1 MPANLSGVKVTGYSE
16 TVALLKKFDKD
27 SLKIMNK
34 EIYQILKAVQLDARG
49 QVPNAAPAG
58 LSNWG
63 KTSGGAWGGREYT
76 PNGVRM
82 GIKSKIDRQRVKGMW
97 TSKTAFITQSDAA
110 GAIYETAGRKNPK
123 GQPHLKVAQGGK
135 RGGAVKGYSNSNN
148 PEAGAWFNKQIARQS
163 GLLVRGKQGRIITK
177 TVDDR
182 APYIENEMR
191 DVIARATRLLNA
203 KLAK

>member
-1 MPANLSGVKVTGYSE
+1 MPPKLKGVEITGYNE

-34 EIYQILKAVQLDARG
+34 EIYQVLKTTQLDARS
-49 QVPNAAPAG
+49 QVPNNPPSG

-63 KTSGGAWGGREYT
+63 KISNGSWAGREYQ

-82 GIKSKIDRQRVKGMW
+82 GIKTRIDRQRVKGMW
-97 TSKTAFITQSDAA
+97 TSRTAFVTQSDPA
-110 GAIYETAGRKNPK
+110 GAIYETAGRKSPY
-123 GQPHLKVAQGGK
+123 GQPAASRLYNKQ
-135 RGGAVKGYSNSNN
+135 RSTLKGYSQSNN
-148 PEAGAWFNKQIARQS
+148 PFAGADFIKEIQKQS
-163 GLLVRGKQGRIITK
+163 GLIVRGKQGRIVTK
-177 TVDDR
+177 TVEDR

-191 DVIARATRLLNA
+191 DVITKATKMLNA

>member
-1 MPANLSGVKVTGYSE
+1 MPPKLKGVEITGYNE

-34 EIYQILKAVQLDARG
+34 EIYQVLKVTQMDARS
-49 QVPNAAPAG
+49 QVPNTPPSG

-63 KTSGGAWGGREYT
+63 KTSGGAWAGREYS

-82 GIKSKIDRQRVKGMW
+82 GIKTKIDRQRTKGMW
-97 TSKTAFITQSDAA
+97 TSKTAFITQSDPA
-110 GAIYETAGRKNPK
+110 GAIYETAGRKNPY
-123 GQPHLKVAQGGK
+123 GQPTASRLYNKQ
-135 RGGAVKGYSNSNN
+135 RSTLKGYSQSNN
-148 PEAGAWFNKQIARQS
+148 PFAGADFIKSISKQS
-163 GLLVRGKQGRIITK
+163 GLIVRGKQGRIVTK

-191 DVIARATRLLNA
+191 DVITRAAKMLNA

>member
-1 MPANLSGVKVTGYSE
+1 MPPNLRGVKVTGYNE

-34 EIYQILKAVQLDARG
+34 EIYQVLKVTQMDARS
-49 QVPNAAPAG
+49 QVPNNPPSG

-63 KTSGGAWGGREYT
+63 KTSGGAWASREYT

-82 GIKSKIDRQRVKGMW
+82 GIKTKIDRQRVKGMW
-97 TSKTAFITQSDAA
+97 TSRTAFITQSDPA
-110 GAIYETAGRKNPK
+110 GAIYETAGRKNPH
-123 GQPHLKVAQGGK
+123 GQPTASRLYNKQRSTLKGFSQ
-135 RGGAVKGYSNSNN
+135 SNN
-148 PEAGAWFNKQIARQS
+148 PFAGEDFIKSISRQS
-163 GLLVRGKQGRIITK
+163 GLIVRGKQGRIVTK

-191 DVIARATRLLNA
+191 DVITRATKMLNA
-203 KLAK
+203 RLAK

>member
-1 MPANLSGVKVTGYSE
+1 MPPKLKGVEITGYNE

-27 SLKIMNK
+27 SLTIMNK
-34 EIYQILKAVQLDARG
+34 EIYQVLKVTQMDARS
-49 QVPNAAPAG
+49 QVPNMVPSG

-63 KTSGGAWGGREYT
+63 KSSGGAWGSREYQ

-82 GIKSKIDRQRVKGMW
+82 GIKTKIDRQRTKGMW

-110 GAIYETAGRKNPK
+110 GAIYETAGRKNPH
-123 GQPHLKVAQGGK
+123 GQPHAPRIKGQK
-135 RGGAVKGYSNSNN
+135 RGTSKNYSNSNN
-148 PEAGAWFNKQIARQS
+148 PDAGEWFINQIEKQS
-163 GLLVRGKQGRIITK
+163 NLTVRGKQGRIVTK
-177 TVDDR
+177 TVEDR

-191 DVIARATRLLNA
+191 EVISKATTRLNA

>member
-1 MPANLSGVKVTGYSE
+1 MPANLSGVKVTGYNE

-49 QVPNAAPAG
+49 QVPNNAPAG

-63 KTSGGAWGGREYT
+63 KTSGGAWGGREYQ

-97 TSKTAFITQSDAA
+97 TSKTAFITQSDPA
-110 GAIYETAGRKNPK
+110 GAIYETAGRKNPY
-123 GQPHLKVAQGGK
+123 GQPTASRIYNRQRSTLKGFSQ
-135 RGGAVKGYSNSNN
+135 SNN
-148 PEAGAWFNKQIARQS
+148 PFAGQDFIKSISKQS
-163 GLLVRGKQGRIITK
+163 GLIVRGKQGRIVTK

-191 DVIARATRLLNA
+191 DVITRATKMLNA
-203 KLAK
+203 KLTK

>member
-1 MPANLSGVKVTGYSE
+1 MPANLRGVKVTGYNE

-27 SLKIMNK
+27 ALKIMNK
-34 EIYQILKAVQLDARG
+34 EIYQVLKTVQLDARS
-49 QVPNAAPAG
+49 QVPNAVPSG
-58 LSNWG
+58 LSNWS
-63 KTSGGAWGGREYT
+63 KTSNGAWGGREYQ

-97 TSKTAFITQSDAA
+97 TSKTAFITQSDPA
-110 GAIYETAGRKNPK
+110 GAIYETAGRKNPQ
-123 GQPHLKVAQGGK
+123 GQPHLKVAKGQK

-148 PEAGAWFNKQIARQS
+148 PEAGYWFNKQIARQS
-163 GLLVRGKQGRIITK
+163 GLIVRGKQGRIITK
-177 TVDDR
+177 TVEDR

-191 DVIARATRLLNA
+191 DVITRATKMLTA

>member
-1 MPANLSGVKVTGYSE
+1 MPPNLRGVKVTGYTE
-16 TVALLKKFDKD
+16 TVALLHKFDKD

-34 EIYQILKAVQLDARG
+34 EIYQVMKTVQLDARS
-49 QVPNAAPAG
+49 QVPNAVPSG

-63 KTSGGAWGGREYT
+63 KTSGGAWGGREYQ

-97 TSKTAFITQSDAA
+97 TSKTAFITQSDPA
-110 GAIYETAGRKNPK
+110 GAIYETAGRKNPQ
-123 GQPHLKVAQGGK
+123 GQPHLKVAKGGK

-163 GLLVRGKQGRIITK
+163 GLIVRGKQGRIITK

-182 APYIENEMR
+182 ALYIENEMR
-191 DVIARATRLLNA
+191 DVITRATRLLNA